1 MLKVIPVEEAVGT
14 RLAHDI
20 TEIIPGGHK
29 GPRFRRGHL
38 IAEED
43 VPRLLDVG
51 KAHLYIMEL
60 APDEL
65 HEEDAAKRLAR
76 AAAGTGLTLTGP
88 ERGPG
93 STWWL
98 TRDGMLEVDQE
109 LLFRFNELG
118 DLILATL
125 RSGEFVREGT
135 VVGGTRTI
143 PVVVKEELVARAEAL
158 CKDRPLVSITAMPT
172 RKVFLLVTGSEVLTG
187 RIKDG
192 FEPVVREKVE
202 GMGST
207 LEPAVLAP
215 DDPDVIAGHIKDF
228 AASGAEI
235 ILVSGGMSV
244 DPDDLTP
251 EGIRRS
257 GADVVS
263 HGFPILPGSMFL
275 MSYLGDIPVLG
286 LSGCVAPRPRDRLRL
301 HAAQAPGREPG
312 HAGGYPSDGARRPP
326 KEAQTLKW
334 TQVIATQRSPRRRA
348 SVRDRSPSR
357 VGDRGPPRPV
367 HDLGHLADR
376 AGLIRRPGPLKRVA
390 HLAGGQPKH
399 ETGQDHPV
407 DVRHPRCIGPHHP
420 QRTEHARARHPQLDL
435 PQLRHQPPS
444 VAAIAPVRFPT
455 LRHLIQMTVNRRRH
469 PLLHSRAGAR
479 QYCKIA
485 VNRQ

>member
-1 MLKVIPVEEAVGT
+1 MLKVIPVEESVGL

-29 GPRFRRGHL
+29 GPRFKRGHL

-51 KAHLYIMEL
+51 KAHIYIMEL

-65 HEEDAAKRLAR
+65 HEEDAAERLAR
-76 AAAGTGLTLTGP
+76 AAAGAGLTLTGP
-88 ERGPG
+88 SEGRFNLVAE
-93 STWWL
+93 T
-98 TRDGMLEVDQE
+98 DGMLEVDQE

-158 CKDRPLVSITAMPT
+158 CRDRSLVSVTAMPAK
-172 RKVFLLVTGSEVLTG
+172 KVFLLVTGSEVFTG
-187 RIKDG
+187 RITDG
-192 FEPVVREKVE
+192 FEPRVREKVE

-215 DDPDVIAGHIKDF
+215 DDPDVIAGHINDF
-228 AASGAEI
+228 AAKGAEI

-263 HGFPILPGSMFL
+263 HGFPVLPGSMFL
-275 MSYLGDIPVLG
+275 ISYLKDIPVLG
-286 LSGCVAPRPRDRLRL
+286 LSGCVL
-301 HAAQAPGREPG
+301 HDPVTAF
-312 HAGGYPSDGARRPP
+312 DFMLP
-326 KEAQTLKW
+326 KL
-334 TQVIATQRSPRRRA
+334 
-348 SVRDRSPSR
+348 
-357 VGDRGPPRPV
+357 
-367 HDLGHLADR
+367 
-376 AGLIRRPGPLKRVA
+376 
-390 HLAGGQPKH
+390 LAGNRVTREDILQMGHGGLQKK
-399 ETGQDHPV
+399 
-407 DVRHPRCIGPHHP
+407 RAHH
-420 QRTEHARARHPQLDL
+420 H
-435 PQLRHQPPS
+435 
-444 VAAIAPVRFPT
+444 
-455 LRHLIQMTVNRRRH
+455 
-469 PLLHSRAGAR
+469 
-479 QYCKIA
+479 
-485 VNRQ
+485 

>member
-51 KAHLYIMEL
+51 KAHLYIMDL

-65 HEEDAAKRLAR
+65 HEEDAAERLAR
-76 AAAGTGLTLTGP
+76 AAAGAGLTLTGP
-88 ERGPG
+88 SEGRFN
-93 STWWL
+93 L
-98 TRDGMLEVDQE
+98 VAERDGMLEVDQE

-158 CKDRPLVSITAMPT
+158 CKDRPLVLVTAMPAK
-172 RKVFLLVTGSEVLTG
+172 KVFLLVTGSEVITG
-187 RIKDG
+187 RIQDG
-192 FEPVVREKVE
+192 FEPAVRPKVE

-228 AASGAEI
+228 AAKGAEV

-257 GADVVS
+257 GADVIS
-263 HGFPILPGSMFL
+263 HGFPVLPGSMFL

-286 LSGCVAPRPRDRLRL
+286 LSGCVL
-301 HAAQAPGREPG
+301 HDPVTAFDFMLP
-312 HAGGYPSDGARRPP
+312 
-326 KEAQTLKW
+326 TL
-334 TQVIATQRSPRRRA
+334 
-348 SVRDRSPSR
+348 
-357 VGDRGPPRPV
+357 
-367 HDLGHLADR
+367 
-376 AGLIRRPGPLKRVA
+376 
-390 HLAGGQPKH
+390 LAGNRVTREDILQMGHGGLQKKH
-399 ETGQDHPV
+399 QH
-407 DVRHPRCIGPHHP
+407 
-420 QRTEHARARHPQLDL
+420 
-435 PQLRHQPPS
+435 
-444 VAAIAPVRFPT
+444 
-455 LRHLIQMTVNRRRH
+455 
-469 PLLHSRAGAR
+469 
-479 QYCKIA
+479 
-485 VNRQ
+485 